1 MKEHCRQQDDFVI
14 YFLSSMPMKKEKSL
28 LFVSL
33 ALLGGALVLLS
44 GCSWENKPAAQDK
57 PDETLALDKLKK
69 DTPQENK
76 AAATNS
82 QTSQKIESSKT
93 TPMNKKQYPTPPAM
107 TIDPQKE
114 YTAVLET
121 DKGNMTVKLF
131 ADKTPKTVNNFV
143 FLAREKFYDD
153 TIFHRT
159 LKGFMIQGGD
169 PEGTGRGG
177 PGYRFEDEPFT
188 GEYKRGTLAMANAG
202 PDTNGSQFFIM
213 HADYALPPNYVIFG
227 EVVEGIE
234 VVDAIATAPTVASEM
249 GEPSKPV
256 TPVVVKSVSVK
267 EE

>member
-1 MKEHCRQQDDFVI
+1 
-14 YFLSSMPMKKEKSL
+14 MPMKNEKSL

-33 ALLGGALVLLS
+33 ALLGGALLLLS
-44 GCSWENKPAAQDK
+44 GCSWENKPAAQEK
-57 PDETLALDKLKK
+57 PDETLALDKLKQS
-69 DTPQENK
+69 TPQESPTLPK
-76 AAATNS
+76 PPAQAKPP
-82 QTSQKIESSKT
+82 QTPS
-93 TPMNKKQYPTPPAM
+93 MNQKQYPTAPAM
-107 TIDPQKE
+107 SIDVKKK
-114 YTAVLET
+114 YTATLET
-121 DKGNMTVKLF
+121 DKGNMVVELF

-143 FLAREKFYDD
+143 FLAREKFYDG

-177 PGYRFEDEPFT
+177 PGYRFEDETFT

-227 EVVEGIE
+227 QVVEGLE

-256 TPVVVKSVSVK
+256 TPVVVKSVDIV